1 MLPVAAMFG
10 PLGFPELLFI
20 LVLALLIF
28 GPKRLP
34 EVGRTIGK
42 GMAQFRR
49 ATTDLKRTIETEMLP
64 VVRDEQLALIPFFPL
79 ASGLLTGKYRNG
91 IPEDSRAAMPRM
103 SFLVEGLTDPAKNA
117 AVVASVAS
125 PVGVITPDRPCSARV
140 VRKCSAKTL

>member
-49 ATTDLKRTIETEMLP
+49 ATTDLKRTIETEISLEEEPRRQTERLTRPGGRPAASPEVHVETALP
-64 VVRDEQLALIPFFPL
+64 ESTVPVP
-79 ASGLLTGKYRNG
+79 ASQPAVGA
-91 IPEDSRAAMPRM
+91 PPAVAD
-103 SFLVEGLTDPAKNA
+103 DPAK
-117 AVVASVAS
+117 SQPS
-125 PVGVITPDRPCSARV
+125 
-140 VRKCSAKTL
+140 

>member
-49 ATTDLKRTIETEMLP
+49 ATSDLKRTIESEISLEEEPRRQTERLTRPGRPAASSEIHSEVHPESRPESKVPDAPAAVSAP
-64 VVRDEQLALIPFFPL
+64 VPVSPQPPHVALEAPP
-79 ASGLLTGKYRNG
+79 AV
-91 IPEDSRAAMPRM
+91 AA
-103 SFLVEGLTDPAKNA
+103 DPAK
-117 AVVASVAS
+117 SQPS
-125 PVGVITPDRPCSARV
+125 
-140 VRKCSAKTL
+140 

>member
-42 GMAQFRR
+42 GMAQFRK
-49 ATTDLKRTIETEMLP
+49 ATTDLKRTIETEISLEEEPRRQTERLTRPGRPAASPEIHSDIHPEVRSEIQMPDTTAP
-64 VVRDEQLALIPFFPL
+64 VSVPV
-79 ASGLLTGKYRNG
+79 
-91 IPEDSRAAMPRM
+91 PEPVPVAVQPPHVAVEAPPAAAA
-103 SFLVEGLTDPAKNA
+103 DPAK
-117 AVVASVAS
+117 SQPS
-125 PVGVITPDRPCSARV
+125 
-140 VRKCSAKTL
+140 